1 MFKRIDCVLVKVKN
15 LESSARF
22 YAEVLGLKRIWTDPE
37 RNMIG
42 FRLLRSK
49 SEIVLHANPD
59 LEGCDPHYLVDDVMD
74 AYEALKARG
83 VTFVQLPF
91 DIRCGKCAVMLDPD
105 GNKLS
110 ILDLTSVPAL
120 KAES

>member
-42 FRLLRSK
+42 FRLLR
-49 SEIVLHANPD
+49 
-59 LEGCDPHYLVDDVMD
+59 
-74 AYEALKARG
+74 
-83 VTFVQLPF
+83 
-91 DIRCGKCAVMLDPD
+91 LD
-105 GNKLS
+105 
-110 ILDLTSVPAL
+110 
-120 KAES
+120 